1 MYLNN
6 KSESKNKRLFRHFYK
21 KSGIYIVCVAV
32 LFIGIGFLTTVSP
45 AYRFSSNTIT
55 NWTSDLDSSI
65 FLYLMGMENKAF
77 EEAYPDDQEWPDI
90 SNMLFEMAT
99 NIRPSDTRSLLGQEL
114 PGFLT
119 FQNEIIVAGEGT
131 DYTNLPVESAP
142 PLEDILK
149 EREAVVEEAEKE
161 EEADD
166 EQEEGPTTG
175 DRDVV
180 FIYNTHNRE
189 SFLPHLPDTDDPDD
203 AQHGE
208 VNIGKVSE
216 RFAETLE
223 ANGVGTEVDQTDI
236 MSVLNDQDLKYHESY
251 TASREVVQEAFAG
264 NDDFQY
270 SFDLHRDAIPGNK
283 TTKEI
288 DGDSYARIM
297 FVVGAKYEDYE
308 KNLEIANELH
318 NMIEAKYPG
327 LSRGVITKK
336 GAGEN
341 GVYNQDMSP
350 NAMLLEFGGVDNNLD
365 ELYRTADAVAEVFSD
380 YYWDAE
386 KVDADQ

>member
-1 MYLNN
+1 MYL
-6 KSESKNKRLFRHFYK
+6 KDKQQSKNRRLFSHFYR
-21 KSGIYIVCVAV
+21 KSGLYIICVAV
-32 LFIGIGFLTTVSP
+32 LFISIGFLTTVSP

-77 EEAYPDDQEWPDI
+77 QKAYPDEQESPDI

-149 EREAVVEEAEKE
+149 EQEAVIE
-161 EEADD
+161 EED
-166 EQEEGPTTG
+166 EQEETDEEGKEGPTTG

-180 FIYNTHNRE
+180 FVYNTHNRE
-189 SFLPHLPDTDDPDD
+189 SFLPHLPDADDPDD

-216 RFAETLE
+216 RFAEALE
-223 ANGVGTEVDQTDI
+223 ADGIGTEVDQTDI
-236 MSVLNDQDLKYHESY
+236 MSVLNEQDLKYHQSY
-251 TASREVVQEAFAG
+251 TASRGVVQEAFAG

-270 SFDLHRDAIPGNK
+270 SFDLHRDASPRDK
-283 TTKEI
+283 TTTEI
-288 DGDSYARIM
+288 DGKNYARIM
-297 FVVGAKYEDYE
+297 FVVGAKYEGYD
-308 KNLEIANELH
+308 KNLQIANELH
-318 NMIEAKYPG
+318 NMIEEKYPG

-336 GAGEN
+336 GSGEN
-341 GVYNQDMSP
+341 GVYNQDLSP
-350 NAMLLEFGGVDNNLD
+350 NAMLIEFGGVENNLD
-365 ELYRTADAVAEVFSD
+365 ELNRTADVVADIFSN

-386 KVDADQ
+386 KVNTD